1 MFEAK
6 KSRVYTTILSGTA
19 CVLLV
24 ACGTA
29 MVSPL
34 RIVAE
39 GAKWE
44 EVSRAGLFTSEGVV
58 AARDGMIYATDITR
72 PRPSSTII
80 PGARS
85 IVTTHHPASPPSSWS
100 QAEWRMGSMWT
111 ETGT

>member
-6 KSRVYTTILSGTA
+6 KSRVYMTLLSGTTCALLAA
-19 CVLLV
+19 C
-24 ACGTA
+24 ATP
-29 MVSPL
+29 MVNPP

-44 EVSRAGLFTSEGVV
+44 EVSRAGLFTAEGVV

-72 PRPSSTII
+72 PEAIKQII
-80 PGARS
+80 PAARS
-85 IVTTHHPASPPSSWS
+85 IITTHQPASPPSSWS

-111 ETGT
+111 GPAT

>member
-19 CVLLV
+19 CALLA

-29 MVSPL
+29 MMGPP

-44 EVSRAGLFTSEGVV
+44 EV
-58 AARDGMIYATDITR
+58 
-72 PRPSSTII
+72 
-80 PGARS
+80 
-85 IVTTHHPASPPSSWS
+85 
-100 QAEWRMGSMWT
+100 
-111 ETGT
+111 